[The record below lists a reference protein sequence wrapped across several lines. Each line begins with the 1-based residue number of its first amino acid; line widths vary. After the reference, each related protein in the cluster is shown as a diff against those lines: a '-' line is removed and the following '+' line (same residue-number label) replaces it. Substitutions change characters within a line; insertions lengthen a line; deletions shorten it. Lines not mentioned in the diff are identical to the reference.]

1 METKGTNNLFK
12 ASYPKRVFSA
22 FFISGVSVTV
32 ARLSFQIGGGGQ
44 HLSPLNN
51 DFRGLPLDCSS
62 LIRVT

>member
-1 METKGTNNLFK
+1 METKGNNNLSK
-12 ASYPKRVFSA
+12 GGSQQKEYSHPY
-22 FFISGVSVTV
+22 ISGVSVTV

-51 DFRGLPLDCSS
+51 DFRGLHFDCSS